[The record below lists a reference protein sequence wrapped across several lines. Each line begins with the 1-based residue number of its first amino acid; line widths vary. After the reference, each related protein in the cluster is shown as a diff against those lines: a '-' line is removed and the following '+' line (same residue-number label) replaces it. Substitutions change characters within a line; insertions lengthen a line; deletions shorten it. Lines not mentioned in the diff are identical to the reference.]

1 MSLEVQVAG
10 ETLVIFPERAAW
22 WAGARTLLVAD
33 PHFGKAA
40 TFRSLGVPVPRGTT
54 ADALARLDALI
65 RRVDVHRILFLG
77 DFLHARRGRSG
88 STLGALAHWRATH
101 RDVAMSIVRGNHDRA
116 AGDVPEIGIEGV
128 DAPLVEPPFAFAHIP
143 VIDESG
149 YVVAG
154 HLHPG
159 ADLVGAARQHVRLPC
174 FWFGSRTAVLPA
186 FGDFTGLWPVSP
198 APGDRVFVIAGDEV
212 VERGAP

>member
-88 STLGALAHWRATH
+88 STLGALAHWRAAH
-101 RDVAMSIVRGNHDRA
+101 RDVAMSIVRGNHDRV

-128 DAPLVEPPFAFAHIP
+128 DAPLVEPPFAFAHVP

-154 HLHPG
+154 HLPPG

-212 VERGAP
+212 VERSAP